1 MWYICTMDYYLAIK
15 MNEII
20 PFASTWLDL
29 EMSLLNEVSD
39 REKTDTI

>member
-1 MWYICTMDYYLAIK
+1 MAIK